1 MPGIVVN
8 VRNALPDRAELE
20 ALRPV
25 AVRSI
30 IYSVAD
36 VGKLLAVLPPGVAL
50 DLMVNNE
57 CQEVGWG
64 WSGLEGA
71 LGMIAR
77 NYAGRVRLIEVGN
90 ELDSYWANDPNDV
103 PPAFGADLIR
113 RAVPILK
120 PAGIL
125 TVMASVAGPRW
136 PDWLSQAIA
145 ACSTLPD
152 GVAAHFYGQRPDG
165 WQRPGWGFGDLRPA
179 IVRAYELAHR
189 PVYLTELGAKV
200 VDAGSEVEQANYL
213 LAAAKTVEALGP
225 AICPALDV
233 FAWRDDVGTL
243 DERGFNG
250 FGLRREDGSKRPA
263 WDAFASLGHYEP
275 PPPPPPP
282 PDEEPALKPLDA
294 AYAALWRAVVPDL
307 VLNPEAAFFKAWRA
321 NHRNWGSPVSAEIPD
336 ADGSVLQTFS
346 VVGPMRW
353 TGGDEVV
360 AV

>member
-1 MPGIVVN
+1 MPGLVVN

-103 PPAFGADLIR
+103 PPAFGADLVR

-136 PDWLSQAIA
+136 PDWLGQAIA

-200 VDAGSEVEQANYL
+200 SDAGSEVEQANYL

-225 AICPALDV
+225 AVCPALDV

-243 DERGFNG
+243 DERGLNG

-275 PPPPPPP
+275 PPPP
-282 PDEEPALKPLDA
+282 DEEPALA
-294 AYAALWRAVVPDL
+294 AREAALRDL
-307 VLNPEAAFFKAWRA
+307 WSAATATPVKVAYNPESAFARWWRQHPEA
-321 NHRNWGSPVSAEIPD
+321 GSPVGPEHADDEGTFQAFASAGVMEW
-336 ADGSVLQTFS
+336 L
-346 VVGPMRW
+346 
-353 TGGDEVV
+353 GGDQVGRAKV
-360 AV
+360 S